1 MRQRLLMGPVLIGVL
16 VASLWLDELLAS
28 RAVPG
33 FLGWTGWT
41 AWPRGFVA
49 SLVGAVA
56 VVFASRELASILA
69 AKGVRASAG
78 LLALAGLVGLV
89 IMPAIPGSVGG
100 HVAGAIVASGAIVL
114 FAASLVF
121 HARHKNPAGVI
132 ASASATLLAYVYL
145 GLMLSFVLL
154 IRREHPAWVL
164 LWVILVTKS
173 CDIGAY
179 FTGKAIGRHKLI
191 LWLSPGK
198 TWEGL
203 FGGIVLS
210 CVAAVAGLWM
220 LREWGGVR
228 TPALVMGLVP
238 GVLFA
243 VVGQAG
249 DLIMSLF
256 KRDAGLKDSGRV
268 LPGMGGVLD
277 VIDSPLLVGPLA
289 YWWLRAAMGGADPS

>member
-16 VASLWLDELLAS
+16 VASLWIDERLAS
-28 RAVPG
+28 MPVPV
-33 FLGWTGWT
+33 FLGWTGL
-41 AWPRGFVA
+41 ALWPRGLIA

-56 VVFASRELASILA
+56 VVFASRELAAILM

-78 LLALAGLVGLV
+78 LLALAGLVGLLIAPV
-89 IMPAIPGSVGG
+89 IPGWVVG
-100 HVAGAIVASGAIVL
+100 HVAGAVVASGAIVL
-114 FAASLVF
+114 FAVSLVF
-121 HARHKNPAGVI
+121 YARHQSPAGVI
-132 ASASATLLAYVYL
+132 ASASSTLLAYVYL

-154 IRREHPAWVL
+154 IRREHSSWVVLWVL
-164 LWVILVTKS
+164 MVIKA

-203 FGGIVLS
+203 FGGMALS
-210 CVAAVAGLWM
+210 CMAAVTGLWM

-228 TPALVMGLVP
+228 APVPMMGLVP

-243 VVGQAG
+243 IVGQAG

-256 KRDAGLKDSGRV
+256 KRDAGLKDSGRA